1 MTTSKKPQPPKA
13 IRRVYLVYKRSV
25 YQKFVLDEKDPGA
38 KRFLRDK
45 NNLIHSMK
53 KIHAAHYKFIREIE
67 AYVHKLGVE
76 YKTGFRHDE
85 NDFKDFDLIITVGGD
100 GTFLRTAHHLQD
112 QLIMGVNSL
121 TRVSVGALCSI
132 THKNYKARLKKIF
145 SGEYKTRALP
155 LIKIRINGKP
165 VRFEALNDVL
175 VTNYSPA
182 ATSRYILQIDGIRE
196 EHKSSG
202 VWIATATG
210 STAAI
215 NAAGGLKMNREDLR
229 LQFMT
234 REPYQGIYNPYRL
247 TRGFIKK
254 GKSLKIINKMFNAR
268 LFIDGPTTSY
278 KLNIGD
284 KITFELSK
292 RALKVVV

>member
-1 MTTSKKPQPPKA
+1 MTTSKNPQPPKA

-38 KRFLRDK
+38 KHFLRNK
-45 NNLIHSMK
+45 KKLTLPMK
-53 KIHAAHYKFIREIE
+53 KIHAAHYNFIREIE

-85 NDFKDFDLIITVGGD
+85 NDFKNFDLIITVGGD

-247 TRGFIKK
+247 THGFIKK

-278 KLNIGD
+278 KLNVGD
-284 KITFELSK
+284 KTTFALSK
-292 RALKVVV
+292 RVLKVVA